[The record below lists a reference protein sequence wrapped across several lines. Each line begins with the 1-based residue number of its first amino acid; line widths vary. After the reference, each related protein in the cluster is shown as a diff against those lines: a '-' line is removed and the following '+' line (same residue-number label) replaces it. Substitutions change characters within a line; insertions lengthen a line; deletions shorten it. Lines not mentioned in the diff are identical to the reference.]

1 MGAKVNGL
9 FQSLG
14 FRLLVPLFITV
25 GAVLAVY
32 ATISFRSMKDDFL
45 RLVRA
50 DVERSS
56 GLISRATHDGMLL
69 NRKEEVQATI
79 QRLAEEPEI
88 AAIRIY
94 DKQGTIAMSARKG
107 EIGERIALDSQT
119 CRSCHRQGIRRGA
132 AVLERISL
140 ERVDVEPD
148 ILRHLSVI
156 ENEPRCSTAACHA
169 HAADERVLGVL
180 DLEMSMAPLRT
191 VIGTAQRQIV
201 WATMIL
207 IFIIGLVTAVF
218 IRRVIQR
225 PVSQLY
231 EGTRRIADGDLDTR
245 IELRGHDEL
254 ARLAG
259 AFNQMVQ
266 DLDAARRE
274 VIGWS
279 QRLEEKVA
287 QKTEELSRV
296 QHQVLHMEKMAS
308 LGKLSATVAHEINNP
323 LSGMLTY
330 ARLVRRELQKQP
342 IDAEVC
348 QELTGYLNSMEQE
361 CNRCGQIVQNL
372 LLFSRRTGAAMG
384 KCDLNEVVQRSLM
397 LVQHHLQLK
406 GVKLHCELL
415 EGNREIV
422 ADAGQIQQALVALLV
437 NAIEAMSGLKEGAG
451 ELTVRLRGSAEEV
464 QIDVG
469 DTGAGIPPEVLP
481 QIYEPFFSTKE
492 AEKGVGLGLAV
503 VYGIVQRHGGRIEVE
518 SEAGRGTVFHLRLP
532 RKAAMAN
539 QTTPDA
545 SAGRSRPND
554 RETRPYPHRGRR
566 VLRS

>member
-1 MGAKVNGL
+1 MPGLLMGAKVNGL

-14 FRLLVPLFITV
+14 FRLLVPLFVTV
-25 GAVLAVY
+25 GTVLAVY
-32 ATISFRSMKDDFL
+32 AAISFRSTKDDFL

-56 GLISRATHDGMLL
+56 RLISRATHDGMLL
-69 NRKEEVQATI
+69 NRKEEVQAMI
-79 QRLAEEPEI
+79 QRLAEAPDI

-94 DKQGTIAMSARKG
+94 DKHGTIAMSARKE
-107 EIGERIALDSQT
+107 EIGARIALDSQT
-119 CRSCHRQGIRRGA
+119 CRSCHRNGIRRGA
-132 AVLERISL
+132 AVLERINL
-140 ERVDVEPD
+140 ERVDVQPD

-156 ENEPRCSTAACHA
+156 QNEPSCSTAACHA
-169 HAADERVLGVL
+169 HASDERALGVL
-180 DLEMSMAPLRT
+180 DLEMSMAPLHT
-191 VIGTAQRQIV
+191 VIGTAQRQFV
-201 WATMIL
+201 WATLIL
-207 IFIIGLVTAVF
+207 IGIIGLVAAVF

-225 PVSQLY
+225 PVSRLY
-231 EGTRRIADGDLDTR
+231 EGTRRIAEGHLDTR

-259 AFNQMVQ
+259 AFNQMVE

-330 ARLVRRELQKQP
+330 ARLVRRELQQQP
-342 IDAEVC
+342 INPQVRE
-348 QELTGYLNSMEQE
+348 ELTRYLNSMEQE
-361 CNRCGQIVQNL
+361 CSRCGQIVQNL
-372 LLFSRRTGAAMG
+372 LLFSRRTGAAME

-397 LVQHHLQLK
+397 LVEHHLQLK
-406 GVKLHCELL
+406 GVRLHCELL
-415 EGNREIV
+415 DGNREIV

-437 NAIEAMSGLKEGAG
+437 NAIEAMSGLKEGVG
-451 ELTVRLRGSAEEV
+451 ELTVRLRGSADEV

-503 VYGIVQRHGGRIEVE
+503 VYGIVQRHGGRIDVE
-518 SEAGRGTVFHLRLP
+518 SEAGRGTVFHLQLP
-532 RKAAMAN
+532 RKATVASQPA
-539 QTTPDA
+539 PDA
-545 SAGRSRPND
+545 SDRQRPAAL
-554 RETRPYPHRGRR
+554 RR
-566 VLRS
+566 NPFFRF

>member
-1 MGAKVNGL
+1 
-9 FQSLG
+9 
-14 FRLLVPLFITV
+14 
-25 GAVLAVY
+25 
-32 ATISFRSMKDDFL
+32 
-45 RLVRA
+45 
-50 DVERSS
+50 
-56 GLISRATHDGMLL
+56 MLL

-464 QIDVG
+464 QIERRRHRRRDPAR
-469 DTGAGIPPEVLP
+469 GAAADLRTFLFDQGSGERRG
-481 QIYEPFFSTKE
+481 
-492 AEKGVGLGLAV
+492 A
-503 VYGIVQRHGGRIEVE
+503 R
-518 SEAGRGTVFHLRLP
+518 AGRGVWHRP
-532 RKAAMAN
+532 AARW
-539 QTTPDA
+539 PD
-545 SAGRSRPND
+545 
-554 RETRPYPHRGRR
+554 
-566 VLRS
+566 

>member
-1 MGAKVNGL
+1 MQGVLMGGKIKEL

-32 ATISFRSMKDDFL
+32 ATISFRSTKDDFL

-56 GLISRATHDGMLL
+56 RLISRATHDGMLL

-79 QRLAEEPEI
+79 QRLAEGAEI

-94 DKQGTIAMSARKG
+94 DKQGVIAMSARKE
-107 EIGERIALDSQT
+107 EIGERVALDSQT
-119 CRSCHRQGIRRGA
+119 CQSCHRKGIQRGA
-132 AVLERISL
+132 AVLEQIHL

-169 HAADERVLGVL
+169 HSSDQRVLGVL
-180 DLEMSMAPLRT
+180 DLEMSMAPLHT
-191 VIGTAQRQIV
+191 VIGTAQRQFV
-201 WATMIL
+201 WATLIL
-207 IFIIGLVTAVF
+207 ILIIGAVAAIF

-259 AFNQMVQ
+259 AFNRMVQ

-274 VIGWS
+274 GIGWS

-330 ARLVRRELQKQP
+330 ARLVRRELQEQP
-342 IDAEVC
+342 INPAVRE
-348 QELTGYLNSMEQE
+348 ELTRYLNSMEQE

-384 KCDLNEVVQRSLM
+384 TSDLNEVVQRSLM

-437 NAIEAMSGLKEGAG
+437 NAIEAMSGLKEGVG
-451 ELTVRLRGSAEEV
+451 ELTVRLRGSADEV

-469 DTGAGIPPEVLP
+469 DTGPGIPPEVLP

-518 SEAGRGTVFHLRLP
+518 SEAGRGTVFRLWLP
-532 RKAAMAN
+532 RKAAIAD
-539 QTTPDA
+539 QPTQDA
-545 SAGRSRPND
+545 SD
-554 RETRPYPHRGRR
+554 RQEPA
-566 VLRS
+566 V